1 MIKTPICELLDI
13 KYPIFQGGMAW
24 IADGRL
30 AASVSDAGGLGIIA
44 AMNAGADYL
53 KEQINIVRRITDK
66 PFGVNIMLMSPHA
79 DEISDIVIE
88 EKVPVVVTGAGNP
101 SKYIKKWIE
110 AGIKVIP
117 VVPSVALAKMVE
129 RAGACAVVAEGGESG
144 GHVGD
149 LTTISLV
156 PQVCDAVD
164 IPVIAAGGIA
174 DGRGVCASFM
184 LGAQGVQLGTR
195 FLVAKECSVHQTY
208 KDKIIKATDIS
219 TIVTGKRLGHPVRS
233 LKTPFSKD
241 YYKAE
246 YSDISNE
253 DLEAKAVGALRLAAV
268 EGDEKRGCF
277 LAGQIAGMVDK
288 EQSVEEIINEIFDEA
303 ELILNRS
310 KGLIK
315 RKTMKGYAPRLSKS
329 V

>member
-1 MIKTPICELLDI
+1 MIKTPVCELLGI

-53 KEQINIVRRITDK
+53 KEQINIARRITDK

-79 DEISDIVIE
+79 DQISDIVIE
-88 EKVPVVVTGAGNP
+88 EKIPVVVTGAGNP
-101 SKYIKKWIE
+101 SKYMKKWIE
-110 AGIKVIP
+110 AGIKIIP
-117 VVPSVALAKMVE
+117 VVPSVSLAKMVE
-129 RAGACAVVAEGGESG
+129 RAGACAVIAEGGESG

-149 LTTISLV
+149 LTTMSLV
-156 PQVCDAVD
+156 PQVCDAVN

-208 KDKIIKATDIS
+208 KDKIIKASDIS

-253 DLEAKAVGALRLAAV
+253 ELEAKAVGALRLAAV

-288 EQSVEEIINEIFDEA
+288 EQNAAEIIHEIFEEA
-303 ELILNRS
+303 ELILNRV
-310 KGLIK
+310 KALIK
-315 RKTMKGYAPRLSKS
+315 
-329 V
+329 